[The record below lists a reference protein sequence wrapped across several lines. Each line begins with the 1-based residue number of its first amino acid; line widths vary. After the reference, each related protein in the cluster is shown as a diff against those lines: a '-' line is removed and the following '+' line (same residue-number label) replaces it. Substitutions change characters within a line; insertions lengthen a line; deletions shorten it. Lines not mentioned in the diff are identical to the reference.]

1 MTQYFCSVK
10 WDAMGS
16 DRKGW
21 DRMGSAWLVA
31 FNQSN
36 AIRVD
41 NMSQMR
47 ESCWGARGERCYK
60 MVHSYD
66 YIDYIARH
74 PRQSFRCPSR
84 LNHPSIQ
91 PSFGPVSRM

>member
-1 MTQYFCSVK
+1 MTLYFCSVK
-10 WDAMGS
+10 WDALGS

-47 ESCWGARGERCYK
+47 ESCGSVGGGAMLQDGT
-60 MVHSYD
+60 
-66 YIDYIARH
+66 
-74 PRQSFRCPSR
+74 
-84 LNHPSIQ
+84 LL
-91 PSFGPVSRM
+91 